1 MKKGFQTSERIE
13 NPAFLFGRN
22 GKGQLLEQL
31 LNTIKRGTNAQLQG
45 ERRSGKTS
53 TLKCLENM
61 MLANNTNIIPVF
73 LDFKEESYIK
83 GNANVYRYILAKT
96 IALLTEKGTLKGNL
110 NIRDNNIECTQYWD
124 KVYNNLEEISDI
136 SIQEVLKDFFIQTSN
151 NNKISFVI
159 LIDEY
164 EWLFLH
170 TFDNDG
176 GFYPLRTLSQTPS
189 NNNIKPFTFIISGAK
204 SWEKFGKDIG
214 SPELN
219 SIGAGTL
226 SVSPL
231 YIEDFT
237 EMWEYYLKKAEI
249 VEESTIL
256 DIQKMFEYSGGIPFY
271 AKVIAESV
279 LNNDN
284 INFNI
289 LLPHFES
296 VYNNLDQQELNVI
309 KGIID
314 GKNIASNVIV
324 NKLLDRGILNF
335 STIYNINGT
344 LFKNYIIQKITK
356 QYIDTRQLELSDMV
370 KKMQK
375 DIREINENSNNKKRE
390 YIFTPTNEYAIYCQN
405 AETICL
411 ENDVFQNFANALYR
425 ILFEHT
431 KRPTTTPRPNSLEK
445 LPTIYRNKNIYS
457 IIKIIDSVRQL
468 FVGHDTSNPSYQPSA
483 NQILK
488 ADLLQELLRSKSEP
502 YGDDFYK
509 MQKEVLN
516 RFLLYLEEL
525 LNFVRN
531 NATW

>member
-1 MKKGFQTSERIE
+1 MVR
-13 NPAFLFGRN
+13 
-22 GKGQLLEQL
+22 
-31 LNTIKRGTNAQLQG
+31 
-45 ERRSGKTS
+45 
-53 TLKCLENM
+53 
-61 MLANNTNIIPVF
+61 
-73 LDFKEESYIK
+73 
-83 GNANVYRYILAKT
+83 
-96 IALLTEKGTLKGNL
+96 
-110 NIRDNNIECTQYWD
+110 
-124 KVYNNLEEISDI
+124 
-136 SIQEVLKDFFIQTSN
+136 
-151 NNKISFVI
+151 
-159 LIDEY
+159 
-164 EWLFLH
+164 
-170 TFDNDG
+170 
-176 GFYPLRTLSQTPS
+176 
-189 NNNIKPFTFIISGAK
+189 
-204 SWEKFGKDIG
+204 
-214 SPELN
+214 
-219 SIGAGTL
+219 
-226 SVSPL
+226 
-231 YIEDFT
+231 
-237 EMWEYYLKKAEI
+237 YLK
-249 VEESTIL
+249 
-256 DIQKMFEYSGGIPFY
+256 
-271 AKVIAESV
+271 
-279 LNNDN
+279 
-284 INFNI
+284 
-289 LLPHFES
+289 
-296 VYNNLDQQELNVI
+296 
-309 KGIID
+309 II
-314 GKNIASNVIV
+314 
-324 NKLLDRGILNF
+324 
-335 STIYNINGT
+335 